1 MHGFDYVAPESL
13 DETFDLLEQHGE
25 DARLI
30 AGGTAL
36 VILMKQRLVQPALLV
51 SLARV
56 PGLAGIELR
65 SDARAPVADGAQPS
79 VRIGALTT
87 HYEAETSP
95 LVRDRLPVLA
105 DTLHHV
111 ATVRIRNFGTVGGN
125 LAHADPN
132 QDPPVTLIALGARV
146 ELTSSHGTRTVAVEE
161 LFTDYYET
169 VIGPAEVLTAIHVPA
184 DPFGRNADGAADPSS
199 PAPASVYRK
208 FLPRTADDY
217 ATVAVAATVQ
227 LDRVGQRCIDLRVA
241 LGAVGSTPIRA
252 RRVEDLLRGQA
263 FDERS
268 IRAAAA
274 AVQDE
279 VDPVTDVRGSADYK
293 RDMAEVWVRRAL
305 TALQPAAPARVQ

>member
-1 MHGFDYVAPESL
+1 MHNFDYVAPESL
-13 DETFDLLEQHGE
+13 DETFDLLERHGE
-25 DARLI
+25 NARLI

-36 VILMKQRLVQPALLV
+36 VILMKQRLVQPQLLV

-65 SDARAPVADGAQPS
+65 SNTGAPGADGAQPS

-132 QDPPVTLIALGARV
+132 QDPPVTLIALGASV
-146 ELTSSHGTRTVAVEE
+146 ELASSHGTRMVPVEE

-184 DPFGRNADGAADPSS
+184 DPFGRDAEGAAHSS
-199 PAPASVYRK
+199 PAPVSVYRK

-227 LDRVGQRCIDLRVA
+227 LDQAGERCMDVRVA
-241 LGAVGSTPIRA
+241 LGAVASTPIRA
-252 RRVEDLLRGQA
+252 RKVADLLRGQA
-263 FDERS
+263 FDEHS

-305 TALQPAAPARVQ
+305 TALRPAAPARVQ

>member
-1 MHGFDYVAPESL
+1 MHGFEYVAPESL
-13 DETFDLLEQHGE
+13 EEVFVLLERHGE

-36 VILMKQRLVQPALLV
+36 VILMKQRLVQPAVLV

-56 PGLAGIELR
+56 PGLKGIDED
-65 SDARAPVADGAQPS
+65 SATGAPLPVSPRPA

-111 ATVRIRNFGTVGGN
+111 ATVRVRNFGTIGGN

-132 QDPPVTLIALGARV
+132 QDPPVTLIALGASV
-146 ELTSSHGTRTVAVEE
+146 ELTSAAGTRTVALEDF
-161 LFTDYYET
+161 FTDYYET
-169 VIGPAEVLTAIHVPA
+169 VIGQAEVLTAIHVPG
-184 DPFGRNADGAADPSS
+184 DPFGRNVNGAADEAS
-199 PAPASVYRK
+199 PAPVSVYRK

-217 ATVAVAATVQ
+217 ATVAVAATVR
-227 LDRVGQRCIDLRVA
+227 LDGAGQRCVDVRVA

-252 RRVEDLLRGQA
+252 RQVENLLRGQA
-263 FDERS
+263 FDQGA

-274 AVQDE
+274 AVQHE

-305 TALQPAAPARVQ
+305 MSLQTTATARVQ